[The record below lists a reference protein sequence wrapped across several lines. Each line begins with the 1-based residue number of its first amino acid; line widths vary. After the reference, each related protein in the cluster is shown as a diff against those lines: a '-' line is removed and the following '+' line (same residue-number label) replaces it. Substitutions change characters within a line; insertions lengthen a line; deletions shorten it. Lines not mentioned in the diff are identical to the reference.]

1 MAVWCRGK
9 VVSVRGTVAEVWML
23 DHADL
28 VRLPLTSLKILL
40 PEFCKLPA
48 LVERREL
55 VSKQQGEWVK
65 MGKKCLMDKSQKA
78 PPAQVVMELKLRDQ
92 ILAAMV
98 A

>member
-1 MAVWCRGK
+1 M
-9 VVSVRGTVAEVWML
+9 VSVRGTEAEVWML
-23 DHADL
+23 DYADL

-40 PEFCKLPA
+40 PEFCK
-48 LVERREL
+48 REL

-65 MGKKCLMDKSQKA
+65 MRKKCLMDKSQKA